1 MSNDPK
7 QPFDAPP
14 GSTPSILQ
22 KDMDLDRRNREVP
35 GFNQLR
41 TRPTAPMAPVP
52 PPPARQAPPS
62 PTEWANRQAAAA
74 VPPPARASA
83 PLTAAEPEAL
93 GASDSM
99 PTRIAPYNLPG
110 AEVPAKAKSSGTPWK
125 MRDPSAPIVDPAPS
139 APPLPK
145 PAPTPLRAEPMPVS
159 ESAPLVLA
167 TVEEFD
173 PLAKTLSAE
182 DEVKPSARPR
192 PAPRAPA
199 PPPSVAQLFDDVSAP
214 GPAAT
219 RADAQVEAAK
229 PVRRPAKVT
238 VVGQVHATPAGLFRR
253 SISWVVD
260 LGVISTVVG
269 GLLMIAITV
278 ISPGGAAASANK
290 FALLEKVALPAA
302 ALAAL
307 IAFVYSALF
316 AFLWQ
321 GRTFG
326 RRFVGIHLV
335 DGSGSAPGPVRALF
349 RAMLSVVSFAL
360 FLAGFWLALFDRKG
374 QTLHDKLS
382 RTFVVRLGADA
393 S

>member
-14 GSTPSILQ
+14 GTTPAILQ
-22 KDMDLDRRNREVP
+22 KEMDLERRNREVP
-35 GFNQLR
+35 SFNQLR
-41 TRPTAPMAPVP
+41 TRPTAPMGAPVP
-52 PPPARQAPPS
+52 PPATRQAPPS
-62 PTEWANRQAAAA
+62 PTEWANRPVAAPVAPPTRA
-74 VPPPARASA
+74 PVPS

-93 GASDSM
+93 GALDSM

-125 MRDPSAPIVDPAPS
+125 VRDPSAPVVDPGPS
-139 APPLPK
+139 APPLSPTNTV
-145 PAPTPLRAEPMPVS
+145 PAAP
-159 ESAPLVLA
+159 SAPLLLA
-167 TVEEFD
+167 TLDEPD
-173 PLAKTLSAE
+173 PLAKTLSAD
-182 DEVKPSARPR
+182 DEVKPAPRRPLSR
-192 PAPRAPA
+192 EPSPAPTALGRPEDE
-199 PPPSVAQLFDDVSAP
+199 VA
-214 GPAAT
+214 
-219 RADAQVEAAK
+219 EAAK
-229 PVRRPAKVT
+229 PARRPAKVT

-253 SISWVVD
+253 TVSWVVD
-260 LGVISTVVG
+260 LGVIGLVVG
-269 GLLMIAITV
+269 GLLMIAITL
-278 ISPGGAAASANK
+278 ISPGGAAAGANK
-290 FALLEKVALPAA
+290 LAMLEKIALPAG

-326 RRFVGIHLV
+326 RRLVGIHLV